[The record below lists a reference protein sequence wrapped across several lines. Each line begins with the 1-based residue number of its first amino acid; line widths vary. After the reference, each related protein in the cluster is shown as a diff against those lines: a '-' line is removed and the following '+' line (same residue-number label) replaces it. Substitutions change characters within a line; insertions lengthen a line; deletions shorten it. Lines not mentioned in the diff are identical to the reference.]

1 MGRDADARQYTCL
14 EAGEADVNQAAIV
27 EGVVFEDYDVPYEE
41 RIIQLRI
48 VDVASFMQH
57 DARKRPLRSGSN
69 TSWAGRGASS
79 THYWGIGE
87 MRNRAE
93 PWRSPAAG
101 AQGDGADIGVR
112 RR

>member
-14 EAGEADVNQAAIV
+14 ETGQADVNQVAIV

-57 DARKRPLRSGSN
+57 DARKRPLSSGSN

-79 THYWGIGE
+79 THF
-87 MRNRAE
+87 
-93 PWRSPAAG
+93 
-101 AQGDGADIGVR
+101 
-112 RR
+112 

>member
-14 EAGEADVNQAAIV
+14 EAIV

-48 VDVASFMQH
+48 VSFMQH
-57 DARKRPLRSGSN
+57 DGRKRPMSSGSN

-79 THYWGIGE
+79 TLYWGIGE
-87 MRNRAE
+87 MRNRAKRGE
-93 PWRSPAAG
+93 
-101 AQGDGADIGVR
+101 VR
-112 RR
+112 RPGHRETGLILE